1 MLRNIL
7 AIMLL
12 LASTV
17 APATNVTIVD
27 YMLGYEHHYSRCNIN
42 LHIDNIDKYLYATC
56 GSYAAPP
63 KDYLRGDWTSV
74 VYDEIG
80 VNGVNWNRCKLVGEP
95 TFEIRFE
102 CNAPLVLTQANYG
115 PVHNYSPVQLS
126 FMTTTVVYNPY
137 DH

>member
-1 MLRNIL
+1 MIRNIL
-7 AIMLL
+7 ATILL
-12 LASTV
+12 LASTI

-95 TFEIRFE
+95 IFEIRFE
-102 CNAPLVLTQANYG
+102 CNMPLKLYSSTSDIFGQIVQPVL
-115 PVHNYSPVQLS
+115 
-126 FMTTTVVYNPY
+126 MTETVVYDPFR
-137 DH
+137 